1 MTGNVTWEMVI
12 ALTIIVGAVAGVW
25 WRIEGRIDKAV
36 SAVAEDA
43 NTRTQA
49 AHAAAALAAS
59 QLADFR
65 LEAARTYVSKGD
77 VQQVR
82 DEILGA
88 VDGLKVSLDRMN
100 ERLDRVVENAAKR
113 QPVHRG

>member
-1 MTGNVTWEMVI
+1 MSGNVTWEMVF
-12 ALTIIVGAVAGVW
+12 ALTVLVGAVAGVW

-36 SAVAEDA
+36 KTVADDA
-43 NTRTQA
+43 SLRAQA
-49 AHAAAALAAS
+49 AQAAASMAAT
-59 QLADFR
+59 QLAEFK
-65 LEAARTYVSKGD
+65 LEAARTYVSKDD

-88 VDGLKVSLDRMN
+88 VGGVRTSLDRIN

-113 QPVHRG
+113 QPVHRP